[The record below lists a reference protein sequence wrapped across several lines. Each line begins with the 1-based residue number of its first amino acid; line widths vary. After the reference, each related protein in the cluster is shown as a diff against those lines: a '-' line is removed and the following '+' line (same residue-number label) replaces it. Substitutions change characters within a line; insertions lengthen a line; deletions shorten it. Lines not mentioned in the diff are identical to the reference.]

1 MTDTTEPKRIGRPP
15 KGADKK
21 QMRGV
26 RMTPREWATY
36 QALGGPQWFGAAL
49 ARARLTP
56 EQRARRDAIES
67 ETLGQ
72 LDIGD

>member
-56 EQRARRDAIES
+56 EQRAARDAFLQGSLIVGGEA
-67 ETLGQ
+67 
-72 LDIGD
+72 

>member
-56 EQRARRDAIES
+56 EQRTRRDVIEA

>member
-56 EQRARRDAIES
+56 EQRTRRDAIEA

>member
-1 MTDTTEPKRIGRPP
+1 MTDTELKRIGRPP

-21 QMRGV
+21 RMRGV

-56 EQRARRDAIES
+56 EQRTRRDAIET
-67 ETLGQ
+67 ETRGQ